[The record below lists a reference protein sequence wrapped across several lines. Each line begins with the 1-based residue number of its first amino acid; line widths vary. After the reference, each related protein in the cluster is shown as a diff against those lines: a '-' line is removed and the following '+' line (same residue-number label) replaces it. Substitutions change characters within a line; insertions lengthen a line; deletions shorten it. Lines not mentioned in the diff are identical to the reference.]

1 MAAPPPGSS
10 MFHFRESSGTA
21 RAIASRRRAS
31 PNTHPSD
38 RSDRGL
44 GLRLG
49 LRRKPLETLRNLN
62 PGRFVQTYLWG
73 RPLLGRQGGT
83 EMPNSTSRRWTQ
95 AEIGRLKNTDHKNTP
110 TTH

>member
-1 MAAPPPGSS
+1 

-49 LRRKPLETLRNLN
+49 LRRKPLETAQKFE
-62 PGRFVQTYLWG
+62 PGKVCPDI
-73 RPLLGRQGGT
+73 PLLGQAFAGQARRNRDAQFNIAALDCGG
-83 EMPNSTSRRWTQ
+83 NR
-95 AEIGRLKNTDHKNTP
+95 
-110 TTH
+110 